1 LPTRLN
7 SLNILNILKPP
18 RATKLFPSIKFA
30 QKPEQPKHPQHPQQ
44 LPRATSCPVK
54 KFGQK
59 LEQPRV
65 TFCPLRNF
73 GKRLNSLNIPQI
85 IPWKN
90 VLPLLLFRLVR
101 TLCTSLNGLNNLNRR
116 KLPHASLL
124 AMGFVEKVWAKA

>member
-1 LPTRLN
+1 VPLN
-7 SLNILNILKPP
+7 F
-18 RATKLFPSIKFA
+18 FPLKFA

-59 LEQPRV
+59 LEQPHV
-65 TFCPLRNF
+65 TSCPLRNF

-101 TLCTSLNGLNNLNRR
+101 TLCTSLNGLNSLNRQ